1 MKFLTF
7 RPKTK
12 LKHQAKFIFTIT
24 VIMTVLIYVIMK
36 DKEFKKDSEGTVK
49 IY

>member
-12 LKHQAKFIFTIT
+12 LKYQIKSIFTIT

-36 DKEFKKDSEGTVK
+36 DKEFKKDSEGTAK